1 MSKDELADYVK
12 SHAELWAMLG
22 VNLNMKEERCCE
34 IATNVAFALAMGRTD
49 AHMPP
54 SQRRELSKAEFHNF
68 RTKYVLDP
76 KGSQEFF
83 HRAIFATFDAN
94 GNGVLEPAELDNF
107 LDIYYEADSIFK
119 GDKRLPT
126 KKKLRKLVLEKLDTD
141 NDGVL
146 SFEEI
151 RGLIGGRIEDLG
163 ISETTEKSKPTKK
176 KKNTSEETTTASKTK
191 KKKPSEETSKETPKE
206 TTKTS
211 KKKKKKTPV
220 EQ

>member
-22 VNLNMKEERCCE
+22 VNLNMEEARCCE
-34 IATNVAFALAMGRTD
+34 IATNVAFALAMGQAD
-49 AHMPP
+49 AHMPS
-54 SQRRELSKAEFHNF
+54 SQRRELTKAEFHNF
-68 RTKYVLDP
+68 RTNYVLDP
-76 KGSQEFF
+76 KGSEEFF
-83 HRAIFATFDAN
+83 HMALFATFDGN
-94 GNGVLEPAELDNF
+94 GNGVLEPAELDKF
-107 LDIYYEADSIFK
+107 LDIFYEADSIFK

-126 KKKLRKLVLEKLDTD
+126 KKKLLKEIFEKLDTD

-151 RGLIGGRIEDLG
+151 RGLIGGQIDDLG

-176 KKNTSEETTTASKTK
+176 KSISKETTTASKK
-191 KKKPSEETSKETPKE
+191 KKKPPEETSKE

-211 KKKKKKTPV
+211 KKKKKPPPG
-220 EQ
+220 E